1 MWCEPSPDWTC
12 CRADGATMFTIHE
25 TPEYLAEDPKGPLVP
40 EGDFERG
47 SLSLYQHKYSTAAN
61 LVWRP
66 DQRESDNYIRHD
78 LSDLRGLAECEGE
91 ENKDTLMMHFG
102 HDDDDVYY
110 FFAFGSGRTDWFR
123 KTLAELRSGVRSGRN
138 DPLDDFVVSRGVYFG
153 GASWGMKFLLDQHR
167 TLSPSAPMANE
178 SVSDDESGYT
188 SPVTES
194 EMLETF
200 KTIRI
205 MTDHEEHLVL

>member
-1 MWCEPSPDWTC
+1 MWYEPGYDWTC
-12 CRADGATMFTIHE
+12 CRADGATMFKTHE
-25 TPEYLAEDPKGPLVP
+25 SLEYLADDPKGPLVP
-40 EGDFERG
+40 EGRFERG
-47 SLSLYQHKYSTAAN
+47 SLSLYQHKYSTASN

-66 DQRESDNYIRHD
+66 DQRESDNYVRHD
-78 LSDLRGLAECEGE
+78 LSNLRGLAECEGE
-91 ENKDTLMMHFG
+91 ENKDTLMMRFG
-102 HDDDDVYY
+102 HDDVDDDVYY

-123 KTLAELRSGVRSGRN
+123 KTLAELRSGVRSGPN
-138 DPLDDFVVSRGVYFG
+138 DPLYASMVHRGIYAGGNGWGIKSAEGRVLRSR
-153 GASWGMKFLLDQHR
+153 
-167 TLSPSAPMANE
+167 SAPMSNE
-178 SVSDDESGYT
+178 SDDESGGT